1 MSFFGYLASGVAE
14 GAGRGFAQEADLTER
29 RNAALELQREKQA
42 GALELARQRELD
54 RADRERDN
62 IALRAEL
69 AGAKGSAGGKG
80 GGFNLFQIAMDT
92 PPEKQGAVVEA
103 VRAFQGDD
111 AANVMARAFGRG
123 LPSQEVN
130 PSAGDF
136 ARFDRGQT
144 EVLPETTRQPV
155 SVDAEKGRIGLQR
168 LLALVTDPGK
178 YDDFAKGEARTLG
191 TDAVRSALDS
201 GKDADLRKAGAV
213 NMALEGKD
221 RFGVAG
227 DTAYDKAGIEA
238 GKATDVGRSKIN
250 ENNASAAEHAAKAK
264 NEREGTGTKANTLQS
279 TQVDGNG
286 YLMGVYRDGTVKRMV
301 DDSGQPITAAAFEQ
315 RVDRAAAALLKDGG
329 SKYRKMDQRDLRKE
343 ARRNLLQD
351 DGIVSAVPAPAPAP
365 AAAPARAGT
374 RPPLSTFQR

>member
-1 MSFFGYLASGVAE
+1 MSYFGHLAAGIAE
-14 GAGRGFAQEADLTER
+14 GAGRGIVHEADLTDR
-29 RNAALELQREKQA
+29 RNAALDLQREKQA

-69 AGAKGSAGGKG
+69 AGANGSKGGK
-80 GGFNLFQIAMDT
+80 GGFNLFQVAMDT
-92 PPEKQGAVVEA
+92 PPEKQGAVIEA

-111 AANVMARAFGRG
+111 AANVMARAFGRSPAG
-123 LPSQEVN
+123 QEVN
-130 PSAGDF
+130 PTAGDF
-136 ARFDRGQT
+136 ARYDRGQT
-144 EVLPETTRQPV
+144 ESLPETSRQGV
-155 SVDAEKGRIGLQR
+155 SVDVEKGRIGLQR
-168 LLALVTDPGK
+168 LLALVADPGK
-178 YDDFAKGEARTLG
+178 YDDFAKGEARTVG
-191 TDAVRSALDS
+191 TDAVRAALDS
-201 GKDADLRKAGAV
+201 GKDSDLRKAGAV

-227 DTAYDKAGIEA
+227 DTSYDKAGIEA
-238 GKATDVGRSKIN
+238 GKTTDVGRSKIN

-286 YLMGVYRDGTVKRMV
+286 YLLGVYRDGTVKRML
-301 DDSGQPITAAAFEQ
+301 DERNQPITAAAFEQ

-329 SKYRKMDQRDLRKE
+329 SKYRKMNQSDVRAE

-351 DGIVSAVPAPAPAP
+351 DGAT
-365 AAAPARAGT
+365 AAPPPATPPAKSGT